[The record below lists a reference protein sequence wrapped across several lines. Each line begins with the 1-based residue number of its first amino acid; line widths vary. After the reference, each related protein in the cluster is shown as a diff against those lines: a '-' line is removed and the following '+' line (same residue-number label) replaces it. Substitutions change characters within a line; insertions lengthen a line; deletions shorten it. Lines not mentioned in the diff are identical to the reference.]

1 MRSASYVLILGALIL
16 GSSAAPALSEEDKPI
31 IAQLYAD
38 AATYDGREVT
48 IYGLVIEVTDSG
60 DTFMLQ
66 DVSQMPLKVVRT
78 DHFPAFVGD
87 QMLVK
92 GIFQA
97 NKGQP
102 YIQTDAIAY
111 TKVLGG
117 GGCC

>member
-1 MRSASYVLILGALIL
+1 MRSVLYVVLLGVLIAGGLARPVLGE
-16 GSSAAPALSEEDKPI
+16 PDKPI

-38 AATYDGREVT
+38 APIYDGREVT
-48 IYGLVIEVTDSG
+48 IYGLVVETADAG

-66 DVSQMPLKVVRT
+66 DVSQMPLKVIRQ
-78 DHFPAFVGD
+78 DRFPAFVGD
-87 QMLVK
+87 QILVK

-97 NKGQP
+97 NGGEP
-102 YIQTDAIAY
+102 FIQAGSVIY